1 MKNWIFFFAG
11 LVTLILLSSC
21 ATIIGGSNYY
31 ANVTVED
38 HPNATIKYKGSVI
51 GTGRT
56 SLSIPR
62 KDANKVAFTVS
73 KEGCEDKEYLF
84 HRRVFR
90 GWAFVGSLALMPVV
104 EGVPIP
110 ITTIVDL
117 ATGSYYKPNVNN
129 PYIYKDNYKNY
140 NYTLRYQCNTG
151 GLEQIERQNVLR
163 ETTTP
168 KEDKLIELKELFD
181 KGMITEEEYQK
192 ARMEILSK

>member
-1 MKNWIFFFAG
+1 MG
-11 LVTLILLSSC
+11 LIALILFSSC
-21 ATIIGGSNYY
+21 ATIVGGSRYY

-38 HPNATIKYKGSVI
+38 HPDATIKYKGSVL

-62 KDANKVAFTVS
+62 KDANKVVFTIS
-73 KEGCEDKEYLF
+73 KEGCEEKEYRF

-90 GWAFVGSLALMPVV
+90 GWAFVGSLALMPVAD
-104 EGVPIP
+104 GVPIP
-110 ITTIVDL
+110 ITTIIDF

-140 NYTLRYQCNTG
+140 NYSLRYQCNTG
-151 GLEQIERQNVLR
+151 GIRQEENQSSPKEL
-163 ETTTP
+163 P
-168 KEDKLIELKELFD
+168 FSKEDKLIELKELFD